1 MVMESTALLAD
12 DETALVLLAIGR
24 NIRRLRG
31 EKALTLQMLA
41 EQTGLSPSMLSLLER
56 GKTGPS
62 IGTLVVIAS
71 ALGAQMSELMD
82 QADPKDDGVVSRV
95 ADQPVFE
102 TGAGVLR
109 RILKH
114 DRAMGVEIAINE
126 YAPGTANA
134 PSAVSHD
141 GHEFGVV
148 LEGTIEVTLD
158 EKVWVL
164 TKGDVISY
172 SSRQPHRFSNP
183 ADERA
188 QTLWI
193 NLRLRE

>member
-1 MVMESTALLAD
+1 MDSTAFIAD

-31 EKALTLQMLA
+31 EKGLTLQMLA

-71 ALGAQMSELMD
+71 ALGTQMSELMD
-82 QADPKDDGVVSRV
+82 QTTQTEGGVVSRV

-102 TGAGVLR
+102 TAAGVLR

-114 DRAMGVEIAINE
+114 DRALGVEIAVNE
-126 YAPGTANA
+126 YLPGTANA
-134 PSAVSHD
+134 PDPVSHD

-148 LEGTIEVTLD
+148 LAGTVQVTLNGRD
-158 EKVWVL
+158 WL
-164 TKGDVISY
+164 LAKGDVISY

-183 ADERA
+183 GEERA
-188 QTLWI
+188 RTLWI
-193 NLRLRE
+193 NLRSRE